1 MLDVNHLEHI
11 TKEIM
16 QSDLRKS
23 EPTQKYAG
31 YVKREEKQM
40 ILSQQTTIFQVSP
53 THPCFL
59 PIDPV
64 IQEEKTH
71 HHQNY
76 DLHNGGS
83 TLRNTKTKTIP
94 TPNPGLSAKSR
105 KSLFL
110 ILENKCNL

>member
-1 MLDVNHLEHI
+1 VNPLEHT
-11 TKEIM
+11 TKETTR
-16 QSDLRKS
+16 SDQKKS
-23 EPTQKYAG
+23 EQTQRYVG

-40 ILSQQTTIFQVSP
+40 ILSQQTTTFQASP
-53 THPCFL
+53 THPCYQ

-76 DLHNGGS
+76 ELNNRGS
-83 TLRNTKTKTIP
+83 RLKNMKTNDIP
-94 TPNPGLSAKSR
+94 TPNSGLPAKSR

-110 ILENKCNL
+110 ILEN